1 MCPGCC
7 NDFMHLNPYGQEVV
21 ELTVD
26 LVNRRPET
34 VEDLVERCVA
44 AGVVFEEG
52 TAAPDLA
59 EVLGFLDTWCEIVDT
74 PEPARRAEM
83 LNEMLAESTAHPR
96 LTDHVGDGWHLHY
109 RDEQI
114 SYAHKLRALI
124 STGTALHLTGRG
136 MHRLG
141 RCAADGC
148 AEVYADTSRTGRQR
162 YCSPGCGNRDAVRR
176 HRARR
181 DAA

>member
-1 MCPGCC
+1 MQ
-7 NDFMHLNPYGQEVV
+7 LNPYGQDAIELAV
-21 ELTVD
+21 ELA
-26 LVNRRPET
+26 NRRPET
-34 VEDLVERCVA
+34 TEELVERCVA
-44 AGVVFEEG
+44 AGVVFEAG
-52 TAAPDLA
+52 TGAPDLA
-59 EVLGFLDTWCEIVDT
+59 EVLDFLDAWCDVVDT
-74 PEPARRAEM
+74 HEAERRARL
-83 LNEMLAESTAHPR
+83 LNAMLAEATAHPR

-109 RDEQI
+109 RDEGI
-114 SYAHKLRALI
+114 PFTRKLRALI

-148 AEVYADTSRTGRQR
+148 EQVYADTSRTGRQR
-162 YCSPGCGNRDAVRR
+162 YCSPACANRDAVRR

>member
-1 MCPGCC
+1 
-7 NDFMHLNPYGQEVV
+7 MHLNPYGREVV
-21 ELTVD
+21 ELAVG
-26 LVNRRPET
+26 LVNRPPQAADE
-34 VEDLVERCVA
+34 LVERCVA

-52 TAAPDLA
+52 TADPDLT
-59 EVLGFLDTWCEIVDT
+59 EVLDFLETWCEIVDA
-74 PEPARRAEM
+74 PEPARRAEL
-83 LNEMLAESTAHPR
+83 LNVMLAESTAHPR

-114 SYAHKLRALI
+114 SYVHKLRALI
-124 STGTALHLTGRG
+124 STGTALHLTGLG

-141 RCAADGC
+141 RCAAEGC
-148 AEVYADTSRTGRQR
+148 TQVYADTSRTGRQR

-181 DAA
+181 VAA